1 MLVKSLRQW
10 RTSQLLS
17 IRELAA
23 EAGITPKTLTDIEY
37 GRRRPTYETMRT
49 ISKALGISAH
59 EIQEFVAAIESR
71 GHRGSAEDSRPPPTL
86 SAGPSPSSAA

>member
-1 MLVKSLRQW
+1 MAQSLRQL

-23 EAGITPKTLTDIEY
+23 RAGITPKTLTDIEY

-49 ISKALGISAH
+49 ISGALGVSAH
-59 EIQEFVAAIESR
+59 EIREFVTAIESR
-71 GHRGSAEDSRPPPTL
+71 GRRDADDS
-86 SAGPSPSSAA
+86 GKHSPNLLLNQHGGFVI